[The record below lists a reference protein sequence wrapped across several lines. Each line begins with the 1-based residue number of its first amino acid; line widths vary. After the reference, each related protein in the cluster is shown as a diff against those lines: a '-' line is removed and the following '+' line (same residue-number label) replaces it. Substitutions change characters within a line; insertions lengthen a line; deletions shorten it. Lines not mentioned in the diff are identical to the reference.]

1 MTRRIAGILGLL
13 ALGAGPAFGWD
24 KMAATELAG
33 HVVTYDGAH
42 QSFAADGGTIYT
54 AQNPST
60 GHWRDEGG
68 RYCSVWPPS
77 ESWACYGLERDGA
90 RVRFVADDG
99 SATEGTI
106 D

>member
-1 MTRRIAGILGLL
+1 MRGLIVGTTLALL
-13 ALGAGPAFGWD
+13 AAAPALGWE
-24 KMAATELAG
+24 KLAAADLAG
-33 HVVTYDGAH
+33 HRVTYPDAV
-42 QSFAADGGTIYT
+42 QSFAADGGTIYR
-54 AQNPST
+54 AGDPSS

-77 ESWACYGLERDGA
+77 EHWVCYGLERDGR

-99 SATEGTI
+99 SATEGVL